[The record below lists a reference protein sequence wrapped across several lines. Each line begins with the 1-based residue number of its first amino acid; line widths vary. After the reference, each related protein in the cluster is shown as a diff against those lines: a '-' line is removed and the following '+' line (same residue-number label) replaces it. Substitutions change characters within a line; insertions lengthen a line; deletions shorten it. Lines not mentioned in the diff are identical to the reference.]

1 MRISNKVRRNI
12 SFSLLVLGVSIII
25 ARTLQVVENPSSGS
39 AWFKL
44 FGIIVLTFICFE
56 RFRQL
61 KQLVEK
67 GILFGSKNDCKE
79 TQSD

>member
-12 SFSLLVLGVSIII
+12 SFTLFLLGISIII

-44 FGIIVLTFICFE
+44 CGIIVLTFICFE
-56 RFRQL
+56 RFREL
-61 KQLVEK
+61 KQLVDK

-79 TQSD
+79 TPSE